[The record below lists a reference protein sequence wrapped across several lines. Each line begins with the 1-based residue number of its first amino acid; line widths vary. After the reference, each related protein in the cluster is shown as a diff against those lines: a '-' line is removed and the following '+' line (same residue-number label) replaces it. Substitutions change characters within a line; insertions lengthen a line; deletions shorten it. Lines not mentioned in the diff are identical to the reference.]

1 MINFD
6 DDDDDDDDDE
16 NIKENISTRPQI
28 PDNPYRVF
36 IFGATGFRKTNPL
49 FNLISHKLDI
59 DKNYLDAKASK
70 AFIKCQNDTMI
81 FTNIWQNTI
90 QIRNAKY

>member
-70 AFIKCQNDTMI
+70 AFIKCQIDTMI

>member
-6 DDDDDDDDDE
+6 DAKKE
-16 NIKENISTRPQI
+16 NIKENISNQPKI
-28 PDNPYRVF
+28 PDNSYRVF
-36 IFGATGFRKTNPL
+36 IFGGTGFRKTNPL

-70 AFIKCQNDTMI
+70 AFIKC
-81 FTNIWQNTI
+81 
-90 QIRNAKY
+90 

>member
-6 DDDDDDDDDE
+6 NAKKE
-16 NIKENISTRPQI
+16 NIKENISNRPQI

-36 IFGATGFRKTNPL
+36 IFGGTGFRKTNPL

-70 AFIKCQNDTMI
+70 VFIKCQNDTMI

>member
-6 DDDDDDDDDE
+6 DAKKE
-16 NIKENISTRPQI
+16 NIKENISNQPQI
-28 PDNPYRVF
+28 PDNSYRVF
-36 IFGATGFRKTNPL
+36 IFGGTGFRKTNPL

>member
-1 MINFD
+1 MVNSD
-6 DDDDDDDDDE
+6 DAKKE
-16 NIKENISTRPQI
+16 NIKENISNRPKI
-28 PDNPYRVF
+28 PDNPYRLF